1 MTYTLGSSA
10 HFLVIESRLNIVLA
24 SILQRQR
31 VLQQHHLG
39 ASPASGADLDHMHR
53 LGSVCQT
60 SGVTKV
66 TFL

>member
-10 HFLVIESRLNIVLA
+10 HFLVIESRLNTVLA

-31 VLQQHHLG
+31 VLRRHHLG
-39 ASPASGADLDHMHR
+39 ASPASGTELAHMHK